1 MDLGKHGNFRKNGVQ
16 EKGYDY
22 SVLLNLLEAFLV
34 FVFAYGSFKTKA
46 IAFILCV
53 ITKRFV
59 SEFSM

>member
-1 MDLGKHGNFRKNGVQ
+1 MDLGKHGYFRKNGVQ

-34 FVFAYGSFKTKA
+34 FVFSFKIKA
-46 IAFILCV
+46 ITFIRCV

-59 SEFSM
+59 SEF